1 MSVLP
6 SSAVRVWEP
15 DRPWRVA
22 AAALAL
28 SVLVL
33 FLTALG
39 ADVSAQTQD
48 DAAVS
53 AVWERALNRVEAAL
67 ETPQVDAKTLEAFSR
82 DLDQIV
88 EQARG
93 RGDGARQAVDETT
106 RLIET
111 LGPPPA
117 ADAPPE
123 PTDAAARRKALNEAL
138 AAQKARLAA
147 AEYSTRRALSL
158 QGELTQHLRDAFFD
172 RILRRYPS
180 PLQTERALGAVPKF
194 LDHMGVLVR
203 APIDW
208 FRSLP
213 AEQRAKVWLDWRAFM
228 LAVAIAA
235 GWFARRLLLRRFG
248 PDPATPQPSYAR
260 KFVAAI
266 ASAVGEG
273 IMPAGLLLVIL
284 LRVWT
289 DQAMISGM
297 PADVIAAACLSLML
311 LLLSRAFSGAILRP
325 ELPAWRVTRIVE
337 DSAKRLHRRILVL
350 TGIIAVDIFLRFA
363 SDSVPIDP
371 QMAIPVGFVLLATEA
386 MGIVYLTR
394 STAWQF
400 EPRQQTDTA
409 DERSRRQQAA
419 APAAE
424 ASSDAGTAPSTAA
437 VVARVVRETVAVL
450 ALAAVILA
458 AVGYIRL
465 GFYIVDNLV
474 RGALVFGGLY
484 LLRDLGREGIA
495 LGIQALP
502 ADRLPRVPGWNRLTA
517 IRVWTGAVLD
527 PLLFLIALMLIAPGF
542 GLPREEMSRWFG
554 QIISGFTIGG
564 VTISLADIALAI
576 VVFAVTMLV
585 MRAIRNTLTER
596 VLPQTNIDIGVRNS
610 IGTGVSY
617 LGVTIGLILATGVLG
632 LDLSNLAIVAGALSV
647 GIGFGLQNI
656 VNNFVSGLILLV
668 ERPLKVGD
676 WVVIGS
682 HQGTVRRIS
691 VRATEIETFD
701 RAELIVPNSEVISG
715 VLVNWTHRN
724 KLGRLEIKVGVDYG
738 ADAAKVRD
746 VLLKCAEAHPEIVT
760 WPRANVV
767 FTDFGASSLDFTLY
781 AFLRNIETRM
791 TVSSELRFA
800 IDAAFRREGIVF
812 PYPQQVVHFAQLK
825 DVEALLRPQ
834 PPSPPPT
841 PPLAPTPVTPTPLAT
856 TPPTPT
862 PPTPAA
868 PDRPGSVGA
877 PGPHSPLA
885 NPFNRTERDD

>member
-1 MSVLP
+1 M
-6 SSAVRVWEP
+6 AV
-15 DRPWRVA
+15 
-22 AAALAL
+22 AALAL
-28 SVLVL
+28 SVLIL
-33 FLTALG
+33 LLTALG

-48 DAAVS
+48 DAALS
-53 AVWERALNRVEAAL
+53 GAWERTLNRAEAAL
-67 ETPQVDAKTLEAFSR
+67 KTPQVDTKALAAFAQE
-82 DLDQIV
+82 LDQIA
-88 EQARG
+88 EKARALAT
-93 RGDGARQAVDETT
+93 DARQAADETA
-106 RLIET
+106 RLIDT
-111 LGPPPA
+111 LGPAPA
-117 ADAPPE
+117 ADAPAE
-123 PTDAAARRKALNEAL
+123 SADAAARRKTLSDAL

-158 QGELTQHLRDAFFD
+158 QGELTQHLRDAFFG

-180 PLQTERALGAVPKF
+180 PLQAERALGAVPKF
-194 LDHMGVLVR
+194 LDHVGVLIR
-203 APIDW
+203 APVDW
-208 FRSLP
+208 LRALP

-235 GWFARRLLLRRFG
+235 GWFARRLLLQRFG
-248 PDPATPQPSYAR
+248 PDPANPQPSYAR

-289 DQAMISGM
+289 DPAMISGM

-337 DSAKRLHRRILVL
+337 DSAKRLHRRILLL

-363 SDSVPIDP
+363 SESVPLDP
-371 QMAIPVGFVLLATEA
+371 QMAIPVGFVLLAIEA
-386 MGIVYLTR
+386 IGIVYLTR
-394 STAWQF
+394 SSAWQF
-400 EPRQQTDTA
+400 EPREQATTQV
-409 DERSRRQQAA
+409 ERNQPPAA
-419 APAAE
+419 AAE
-424 ASSDAGTAPSTAA
+424 PEANADATLPTAA

-474 RGALVFGGLY
+474 RGALIFGGLY

-517 IRVWTGAVLD
+517 IRVWTDAVLD
-527 PLLFLIALMLIAPGF
+527 PLLVLIALMLIAPGL

-554 QIISGFTIGG
+554 HIISGFTIGG

-576 VVFAVTMLV
+576 VVFAATMLV
-585 MRAIRNTLTER
+585 MRAIRSTLTNR
-596 VLPQTNIDIGVRNS
+596 VLPQTNIDLGVRNS
-610 IGTGVSY
+610 IRTGVSY

-632 LDLSNLAIVAGALSV
+632 LNLSNLAIVAGALSV

-715 VLVNWTHRN
+715 VLLNWTHRN

-746 VLLKCAEAHPEIVT
+746 VLLKCAEAHPEIVK
-760 WPRANVV
+760 WPRPNVV

-791 TVSSELRFA
+791 SVSSELRFA

-812 PYPQQVVHFAQLK
+812 PYPQQVVHFAQLE

-834 PPSPPPT
+834 PASPPPS
-841 PPLAPTPVTPTPLAT
+841 V
-856 TPPTPT
+856 
-862 PPTPAA
+862 PPTPAPPPVA
-868 PDRPGSVGA
+868 PDRPASVA
-877 PGPHSPLA
+877 TPGPHSPVA
-885 NPFNRTERDD
+885 DTFNRTERED